1 MSAISSAR
9 ELRSLARRSPTW
21 ALRSASIVSRRS
33 TTVFPRCSTL
43 HLSSAAMLAWVTRSS
58 AADRS
63 SRERSPRVVSTR
75 LRRASV
81 SFADA
86 AAAAADA
93 PPAAPT
99 LRSSPTWPWSASMRV
114 RRTVASSSRFCASS
128 LTPRASCSP
137 ERARASSTSVCC
149 LPHFASRARWRW
161 SVSRRNFCSKASTP
175 AETSSMPRPR
185 SPALC
190 MKNWCSRA
198 TSSFD
203 SFCSCAFSLKVARS
217 LRKSSA
223 ACAWL
228 SWVPDSSRRRSA
240 SAASI
245 PDICTFCDSC
255 SALPDSSSALRS
267 ALLVSLWASWPRNSS
282 SCSRMEDS

>member
-149 LPHFASRARWRW
+149 LPQRASRARRRW
-161 SVSRRNFCSKASTP
+161 SVSRRSFCSVASTP

-190 MKNWCSRA
+190 MKSW
-198 TSSFD
+198 
-203 SFCSCAFSLKVARS
+203 CSCATWSFDCSCTCASSLKVARS
-217 LRKSSA
+217 RRRSSTES
-223 ACAWL
+223 AWR
-228 SWVPDSSRRRSA
+228 SWASEISRRRSE
-240 SAASI
+240 SAASS
-245 PDICTFCDSC
+245 PDT
-255 SALPDSSSALRS
+255 
-267 ALLVSLWASWPRNSS
+267 
-282 SCSRMEDS
+282 